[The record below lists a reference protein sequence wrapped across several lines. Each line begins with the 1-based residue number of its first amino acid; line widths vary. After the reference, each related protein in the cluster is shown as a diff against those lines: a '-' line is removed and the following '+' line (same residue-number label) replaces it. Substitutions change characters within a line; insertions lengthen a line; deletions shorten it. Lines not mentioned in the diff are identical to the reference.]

1 MKIQTASILLAIT
14 VLPYATAQACDMP
27 VAPPTPDGGSATLE
41 DMIAAQGEVKTFQAA
56 NAEYLE
62 CVDDLMASEKAS
74 VAEGDKSAEERFA
87 LAAADYNAAV
97 SREEQ
102 VAADCNTAIRAYKAA
117 NPNWTHEALA
127 ESALQLQLASL
138 SPPPHT
144 RLAVAATSGGWCSPS
159 SKRFWCYPLN
169 ACAFANRARHRLQHL
184 AQSKWALL

>member
-1 MKIQTASILLAIT
+1 MKIQTASLLLAIT
-14 VLPYATAQACDMP
+14 VLPYANAQACDVP

-41 DMIAAQGEVKTFQAA
+41 DMIAAQGEIKAFQAA

-102 VAADCNTAIRAYKAA
+102 VAADFNAAIRAYKAA
-117 NPNWTHEALA
+117 NPD
-127 ESALQLQLASL
+127 
-138 SPPPHT
+138 
-144 RLAVAATSGGWCSPS
+144 
-159 SKRFWCYPLN
+159 
-169 ACAFANRARHRLQHL
+169 
-184 AQSKWALL
+184 